1 MTHGLQCGLLVKGKG
16 RWRYQGP
23 DGNPYDLEHKAFFQA
38 IRSGTPLNCAD
49 YMARNAQAAVMGQLA
64 CYSGKEVTWDQISK
78 SDFVFAPRAEDVRLD
93 MEPPVKPD
101 AKGNY
106 PVSLPGIT
114 PFKI

>member
-1 MTHGLQCGLLVKGKG
+1 
-16 RWRYQGP
+16 
-23 DGNPYDLEHKAFFQA
+23 
-38 IRSGTPLNCAD
+38 
-49 YMARNAQAAVMGQLA
+49 
-64 CYSGKEVTWDQISK
+64 
-78 SDFVFAPRAEDVRLD
+78 VRLD